1 MLSTRRSLFRIGRS
15 DEQMRGS
22 SVCYSKTPFIERPLC
37 RRGVRK
43 GSTFVSQIAHAHSHL
58 TTSQFQNWLDPSHE
72 SFKKLRI
79 EERAIPCLV
88 ADEALREGE
97 KITTIP
103 QDTWISLDTVLLSSI
118 GSAVKEL
125 DPWLQLALFL
135 LSEKS
140 DAHSKWKPF
149 IDGLPAELTS
159 PAFWSDDEL
168 VAIEGTQL
176 HETAL
181 GYR

>member
-1 MLSTRRSLFRIGRS
+1 MLSVKRSLLRIAGT
-15 DEQMRGS
+15 DAQMRGS
-22 SVCYSKTPFIERPLC
+22 SVCHLKTPFLERPLF
-37 RRGVRK
+37 RGDVRK
-43 GSTFVSQIAHAHSHL
+43 GSTFASQITHSHMA
-58 TTSQFQNWLDPSHE
+58 TSQFQNWLDPTHE
-72 SFKKLRI
+72 SFKKLSI

-88 ADEALREGE
+88 ANEPLKEGE
-97 KITTIP
+97 KIVTLT
-103 QDTWISLDTVLLSSI
+103 QDKWISLETVLLSRI
-118 GSAVKEL
+118 GSAVKDL

-140 DAHSKWKPF
+140 DAQSEWKPF
-149 IDGLPAELTS
+149 IDGLPTELAS